1 MEPVVPR
8 AAPAAHSGAMPFIPA
23 FLLIALPW
31 LNPFAPGP
39 SPAAVPLL
47 FSWACAAGLLALC
60 CRLTSRDFCTR
71 VVTAAAWAWL
81 AAGLL
86 SAAMGLCQYLGAGAS
101 LLPWVNQTQLGE
113 AFGNLRQRNQFATL
127 TNIALAALL
136 WLVASGRLDGRR
148 AGPPQA
154 RPAPSGG
161 SDPHEVGERGGNVR
175 RRAGLAWIAAV
186 LLMAGNAAS
195 SSRTGLLEML
205 LLGALAWLW
214 GGWREKV
221 IRRVLLAALLGYAV
235 AALLLP
241 WLAGFGWFGN
251 DALVRL
257 REGDQLCAS
266 RLTLWSNVLQ
276 LIALHP
282 WRGWGWGQLAYAQY
296 ITLFDGPHFCAILD
310 NAHDLPL
317 HLAVTLGVPAALAL
331 CGGFTWWVWRQRP
344 WREADPMRRMAWAV
358 LAVIALHSL
367 LEYPLWY
374 GPFQIAAGLCL
385 AWLWMTARP
394 QERASNRPQT
404 LSSTTQTA
412 IVSVV
417 MLVLAGLAYAA
428 WDYHRVSQI
437 YLVPE
442 QRDAAYRTDT
452 LAKVSDS
459 WLFHNPAAFARL
471 TLTELTPE
479 NAPRLRALAL
489 HLLHYSPEPRV
500 IEKLIA
506 ADLLLGRQD
515 DAQFQLARFRAAFPT
530 DCADWTAEHARLLQP
545 LPAGAPRPSR

>member
-1 MEPVVPR
+1 
-8 AAPAAHSGAMPFIPA
+8 MPSSIPI

-86 SAAMGLCQYLGAGAS
+86 SAAMGLAQYLGAGAG
-101 LLPWVNQTQLGE
+101 LLPWVNQTPLGE
-113 AFGNLRQRNQFATL
+113 AFANLRQRNQFATL

-136 WLVASGRLDGRR
+136 WLVATGRLDG
-148 AGPPQA
+148 
-154 RPAPSGG
+154 
-161 SDPHEVGERGGNVR
+161 

-195 SSRTGLLEML
+195 SSRTGLLELL

-214 GGWREKV
+214 GGWREQAA
-221 IRRVLLAALLGYAV
+221 RRVLLAALLGYAV

-251 DALVRL
+251 DAFARL
-257 REGDQLCAS
+257 REGDQLLCAS

-344 WREADPMRRMAWAV
+344 WRETDPMRRMAWAV
-358 LAVIALHSL
+358 LAVIGLHSL

-374 GPFQIAAGLCL
+374 GPFQIAAALCL
-385 AWLWMTARP
+385 AWLGMTAQP
-394 QERASNRPQT
+394 PKSTSNRPKT

-417 MLVLAGLAYAA
+417 LLVLAALAYAA

-437 YLVPE
+437 YLVPG
-442 QRDAAYRTDT
+442 QRDAAYRSDT

-459 WLFHNPAAFARL
+459 WLFRGPARFAEL
-471 TLTELTPE
+471 TLTEPTPA
-479 NAPRLRALAL
+479 NAARLRALAEE
-489 HLLHYSPEPRV
+489 LLHYSPEPRV
-500 IEKLIA
+500 IERLIE
-506 ADLLLGRQD
+506 ADLLLGRHD
-515 DAQFQLARFRAAFPT
+515 DAQFQLARFRAAFPK
-530 DCADWTAEHARLLQP
+530 DCADWMAAHAQLLQP
-545 LPAGAPRPSR
+545 RMP